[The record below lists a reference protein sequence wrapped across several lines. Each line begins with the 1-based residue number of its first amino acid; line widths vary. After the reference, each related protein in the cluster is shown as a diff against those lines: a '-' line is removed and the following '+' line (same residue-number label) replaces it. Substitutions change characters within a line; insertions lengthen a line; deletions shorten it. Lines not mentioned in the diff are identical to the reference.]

1 MGYTLIEKLKPNYFD
16 ISELKDEILVIKK
29 PKCKIKKSLFN
40 AFNFL
45 KNIKNSSLIAEFKS
59 KLINSLDW
67 KESQTVLIISIN
79 SGDDLLYI
87 PKDIDQKRL
96 DIVALDSSFSNL
108 VNVRDTYENRFNLS
122 LMQCCT
128 KILPFVDNSF
138 DIVLFIEGIN
148 STKDKTQSIKEIIRV
163 AKPNAKIIIADRY
176 HSLNELEDVDELE
189 QEILKQVYECE
200 VTYQEKSNFFAIKF
214 TK

>member
-16 ISELKDEILVIKK
+16 ISELKDEILVISK
-29 PKCKIKKSLFN
+29 PKCKIKKSLFS
-40 AFNFL
+40 AFNFF
-45 KNIKNSSLIAEFKS
+45 KKIKDSSFVAEFKS
-59 KLINSLDW
+59 KLISSLDW
-67 KESQTVLIISIN
+67 KESKTVLIISIN

-108 VNVRDTYENRFNLS
+108 INVRDTYENRFNLS

-148 STKDKTQSIKEIIRV
+148 STKDKPQAIKEIIRV
-163 AKPNAKIIIADRY
+163 AKPNAKIVIADRY
-176 HSLNELEDVDELE
+176 HSLSELEEVDELE

>member
-1 MGYTLIEKLKPNYFD
+1 MGYSLIEKLKPNYFD
-16 ISELKDEILVIKK
+16 LSELKDEILIIKK
-29 PKCKIKKSLFN
+29 PKCKIRKKLFSGL
-40 AFNFL
+40 NFL
-45 KNIKNSSLIAEFKS
+45 KKIKDSSLIAELKS

-67 KESQTVLIISIN
+67 QESQTVLIISIKN
-79 SGDDLLYI
+79 GDDLLYI

-108 VNVRDTYENRFNLS
+108 MNVRDTYENRFNLS

-128 KILPFVDNSF
+128 KTLPFVDNCF

-148 STKDKTQSIKEIIRV
+148 STKDKSQAVKEIIRV

-176 HSLNELEDVDELE
+176 HSLHELEDVDELE
-189 QEILKQVYECE
+189 QEILKHVYECE
-200 VTYQEKSNFFAIKF
+200 VSYQEKSNFFAIKF